1 MGTRA
6 KPSSQPSQP
15 AFTTS
20 INIPMSPAE
29 KHAQNQGRTEPLPD
43 TFRDMLLGGATN
55 SSAVQ
60 KTPRFKNG
68 TKAPHVAKNALS
80 NHQKSII
87 AQTAKDA
94 FDTQSK
100 HGLVD
105 DGQSLGDWRHQ
116 QQIEAV
122 GIASLRDCRQSHYL
136 PLLGHFNALAG
147 KTGVSTFK
155 QLTAPADDPDRQ
167 SATQALRTEIA
178 RFAQI
183 PDDQGKPTGDH
194 RAEAYLFAVAE
205 KRGNLNPRTVA
216 TIRDT
221 WTTPKIWSLVYTLRN
236 RIAAKTG
243 VGKTEN
249 RNKAQRC

>member
-1 MGTRA
+1 MNPTEKFTRA
-6 KPSSQPSQP
+6 
-15 AFTTS
+15 
-20 INIPMSPAE
+20 
-29 KHAQNQGRTEPLPD
+29 QGETEALPECL
-43 TFRDMLLGGATN
+43 RSMLESGSLP
-55 SSAVQ
+55 VQ
-60 KTPRFKNG
+60 KSPRFKNG

-94 FDTQSK
+94 YDTQSK

-105 DGQSLGDWRHQ
+105 DGQSLEEWRHK

-122 GIASLRDCRQSHYL
+122 GIASLRECRQSHYL

-147 KTGVSTFK
+147 KTGISTFK

-167 SATQALRTEIA
+167 AVTQALRTELA
-178 RFAQI
+178 RFAQL
-183 PDDQGKPTGDH
+183 PDDHDKPTGPH
-194 RAEAYLFAVAE
+194 RDEAYLFSIA
-205 KRGNLNPRTVA
+205 KHRGNLNPRTVA

-221 WTTPKIWSLVYTLRN
+221 WPTPKIWSLVYTLRN

-243 VGKTEN
+243 VGETEN
-249 RNKAQRC
+249 RNKSQRG